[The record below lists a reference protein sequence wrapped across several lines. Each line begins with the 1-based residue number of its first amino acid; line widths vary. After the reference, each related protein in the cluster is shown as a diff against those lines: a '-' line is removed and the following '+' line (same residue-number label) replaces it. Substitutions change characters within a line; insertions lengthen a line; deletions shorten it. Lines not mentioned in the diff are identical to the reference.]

1 MIAILLVAL
10 NLRAAIASVPP
21 LTDVIA
27 ADLGLSAPAVGLL
40 TTLPVLCMGAFAPV
54 GPLATQRFRLD
65 RMVAVSVAFIL
76 AGTAMRIVEN
86 VHVLYASTLFAGVGI
101 AVAGVLLPPIVR
113 ARFPS
118 RVGPV
123 TGAYTSVL
131 IGGALLGA
139 SLTGPLHSGLGLSWG
154 ASLAVWCVPA
164 VLGLTAWLL
173 RAPPAPPTNATRT
186 RWPWRDRRAW
196 AATLFMGTQSL
207 LFYTELAWLAP
218 RYTAIGYGTATAG
231 LLLGLFS
238 LTQVFSAFAVPWMAH
253 RLGRTGPLVALCL
266 VPTTPVLLG
275 LAYAP
280 RSLAWVFVAVLGF
293 GAGGLLALAL
303 TIVSGLGRDP
313 GYTAAVS
320 GMAFFVGYLISAT
333 GPVLGG
339 VLRAATGGY
348 EAVFASLAALSVVV
362 LGLGLLAGRPE
373 RGHPSRP

>member
-1 MIAILLVAL
+1 
-10 NLRAAIASVPP
+10 VPP

-27 ADLGLSAPAVGLL
+27 ADLHLSAPALGLL

-54 GPLATQRFRLD
+54 GPLATQRFRTD
-65 RMVAVSVAFIL
+65 RLVAVAVALIA
-76 AGTAMRIVEN
+76 AGTAMRLAESAV
-86 VHVLYASTLFAGVGI
+86 VLYVSTLFAGIGI

-113 ARFPS
+113 AGFPT

-131 IGGALLGA
+131 IGGALLGSA
-139 SLTGPLHSGLGLSWG
+139 LTGPLHSGLGFSWG

-164 VLGLTAWLL
+164 VLGLIAWQLL
-173 RAPPAPPTNATRT
+173 APRSAPASTNGPRT

-196 AATLFMGTQSL
+196 AATLFMGGQSL
-207 LFYTELAWLAP
+207 MFYTELAWLAP
-218 RYTAIGYGTATAG
+218 RYTALGFSTAAAG

-238 LTQVFSAFAVPWMAH
+238 LTQVVSAFAVPALAH
-253 RLGRTGPLVALCL
+253 RFGRTGPLVVACL
-266 VPTTPVLLG
+266 VPSTVVLLC
-275 LAYAP
+275 LAFVP
-280 RSLAWVFVAVLGF
+280 RGGVWVFVAVLGL

-303 TIVSGLGRDP
+303 TILSGLGADA
-313 GYTAAVS
+313 GYTAAAS

-348 EAVFASLAALSVVV
+348 EAVFAFLAALSLLVLVAGVV
-362 LGLGLLAGRPE
+362 AGRPAHPA
-373 RGHPSRP
+373 RGRPIQP